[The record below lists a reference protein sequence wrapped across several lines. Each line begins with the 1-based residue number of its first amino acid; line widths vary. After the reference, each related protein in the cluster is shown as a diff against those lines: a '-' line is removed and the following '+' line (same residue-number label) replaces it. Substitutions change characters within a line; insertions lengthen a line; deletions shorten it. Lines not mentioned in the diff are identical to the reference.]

1 MNTPIT
7 YIEGDLIV
15 EAKAGKFDAIV
26 HGCNCFCTQKK
37 GIAPLVAKAFG
48 ADKFPLE
55 AKQYKGDRTKL
66 GKIDYQTVT
75 LSNQQPLTII
85 NAYTQYDYR
94 GEKPFDPVAFRHCMQ
109 AINSRFKGGHIGM
122 PLIGAGLA
130 GGNWNEISEIITE
143 ELTNCQVTVV
153 RLKQ

>member
-1 MNTPIT
+1 MYLLFNIHVC
-7 YIEGDLIV
+7 DL
-15 EAKAGKFDAIV
+15 
-26 HGCNCFCTQKK
+26 
-37 GIAPLVAKAFG
+37 
-48 ADKFPLE
+48 
-55 AKQYKGDRTKL
+55 TKP
-66 GKIDYQTVT
+66 GKIDYQSVT

-94 GEKPFDPVAFRHCMQ
+94 GKNPFDPVAFRHCMQ
-109 AINSRFKGGHIGM
+109 AINSRFKGAHIGM

-130 GGNWNEISEIITE
+130 GGNWNEISEIVAA